1 MKHIKY
7 IAILIVSLFV
17 SCTENDIVPNNHPNV
32 VGKNQI
38 QLVTRIAPFTEHDVT
53 SRAVGDNQSVQYDF
67 IIFGTDNTC
76 VYYNHCYNEIIN
88 IDRANDFPGINQD
101 LLNSCTIYV
110 LTNYSGIYEKICQ
123 DAQDADYTDVTKY
136 ITDSIV
142 GVKDIDYFAV
152 IPTAVLPDVNL
163 DESAL
168 PRIGSITGIDLSLDA
183 DIDAGTIYTVDLQ
196 SLFSKMVFDIKVDPT
211 ETNAEIFNSNTFQL
225 LGYTV
230 SNLPKSV
237 DLFSGEVGNTHDN
250 LEIYDKAVEGVLGDD
265 VNLQPATELSFTL
278 YLPERFFKPSTSA
291 DNFIYPFGQGD
302 AIREEDKN
310 LRQRYKPLLA
320 KGYSSFNGSPG
331 TDNKATY
338 VTISGVFTNHQ
349 GHTFDV
355 KYDVYVGKDNYGN
368 FDVVR
373 NMQYNNTLTIKGIH
387 NSSNQNDPTVSV
399 DHRVNVTHTRPILVS
414 LRRETLLD
422 AHFEVRPLRIR
433 RNPAYVGETIN
444 HVKVEVVYSD
454 VNNKPEAD
462 GSGNWISLERSFGD
476 GKAVNTSSLYCVSGS
491 SAGKRKYFTYDLVNK
506 AFSKDDNATDEYKP
520 LHASTELIFPMSD
533 ASPQECVWIYVD
545 ECTEAS
551 RAKDAKR
558 SATIKVTCGKK
569 EGDNFIP
576 VGESLDFIIN
586 QHKLFEIQVDDRIYH
601 IEHEEEYLYNFD
613 NEDTHK
619 DNQTTQ
625 EGIEWG
631 LYNAQ
636 LSFDHKA
643 LYVEGGLL
651 GAMTDY
657 INNQITAAGIA
668 PYYDFYIPKHDTDVN
683 DALKKRGYR
692 GWVFCDEIIKD
703 VNANDAG
710 RNTGY
715 SGRIGALT
723 MADMPRFALEYA
735 YNRNKRNR
743 DGSIASLDWYLP
755 AIDEMED
762 IMVGGSLYFEDFHL
776 DRYYWSCQPSYL
788 PNYAYHRYTLI
799 VVPITRTGTYYVDD
813 TGKYDDSDTQK
824 SVWHNNGFARAT
836 KAVHQGNNNYTFMPS
851 GTKGFDNAITIEGAN
866 PRNGS
871 FSITYNGTAHG
882 KTLENWET
890 PEMESIGRQEGNF
903 ERNTKHRVRCV
914 RKSSYT
920 KTNAE

>member
-76 VYYNHCYNEIIN
+76 VYYNHCYDEIIN

-110 LTNYSGIYEKICQ
+110 LTNYSGIYKKICQ
-123 DAQDADYTDVTKY
+123 DAQDAGYTDVTKY
-136 ITDSIV
+136 ITEKIV
-142 GVKDIDYFAV
+142 GGEDIDYFAV

-168 PRIGSITGIDLSLDA
+168 PRIGSITGIDLSGNSS
-183 DIDAGTIYTVDLQ
+183 IGAGTIYTVDLQ
-196 SLFSKMVFDIKVDPT
+196 SLFSKMVFDIKVEPT

-225 LGYTV
+225 LGYRV
-230 SNLPKSV
+230 NNLPKSV
-237 DLFSGEVGNTHDN
+237 DLFSGEVGNTHDI
-250 LEIYDKAVEGVLGDD
+250 LEIYDEAVEGVLGDD
-265 VNLQPATELSFTL
+265 VNLQPTTELSFTL
-278 YLPERFFKPSTSA
+278 YLPERFFKPTTSA
-291 DNFIYPFGQGD
+291 DNFNYPFGKGNT
-302 AIREEDKN
+302 IREEDKN

-338 VTISGVFTNHQ
+338 VTISGIFTNHQ

-355 KYDVYVGKDNYGN
+355 NYDVYVGKDNYGN

-387 NSSNQNDPTVSV
+387 NSSNQDDGTVSV
-399 DHRVNVTHTRPILVS
+399 DHRVNVTHTRPIHVS

-433 RNPAYVGETIN
+433 KNTAHGGDET

-454 VNNKPEAD
+454 NQPEAD
-462 GSGNWISLERSFGD
+462 GRGNWISLERSFGD
-476 GKAVNTSSLYCVSGS
+476 GKAVNTSSLYCVDGSSAGKS

-506 AFSKDDNATDEYKP
+506 DFYKGDGTGDSKP
-520 LHASTELIFPMSD
+520 LHTSTELIFPMPA
-533 ASPQECVWIYVD
+533 ASAQECVWIYVD

-576 VGESLDFIIN
+576 VGESLDYTIS
-586 QHKLFEIQVDDRIYH
+586 QHKLFEINCGTRTYC

-613 NEDTHK
+613 NEDSYV
-619 DNQTTQ
+619 DNKT
-625 EGIEWG
+625 EFNGMPWG
-631 LYNAQ
+631 LDGKQ
-636 LSFDHKA
+636 LSN
-643 LYVEGGLL
+643 LYPAIHLDIPSGFISSIIEAFGGKS
-651 GAMTDY
+651 TEEI
-657 INNQITAAGIA
+657 INGQLNEKGLD
-668 PYYDFYIPKHDTDVN
+668 PKYDFYIPRDITN
-683 DALKKRGYR
+683 DKLTIRAFSGYYFNQELATYIKKENIAKIEGIAL
-692 GWVFCDEIIKD
+692 DEIPQS
-703 VNANDAG
+703 A
-710 RNTGY
+710 
-715 SGRIGALT
+715 
-723 MADMPRFALEYA
+723 FAYC
-735 YNRNKRNR
+735 YNRNKRDRN
-743 DGSIASLDWYLP
+743 GNVVSQNWYMP
-755 AIDEMED
+755 AIDELEE
-762 IMVGGSLYFEDFHL
+762 IMTNSYLYFTDFHGQ
-776 DRYYWSCQPSYL
+776 YYWSCQP
-788 PNYAYHRYTLI
+788 AYERYNMSFD
-799 VVPITRTGTYYVDD
+799 YY
-813 TGKYDDSDTQK
+813 KQ
-824 SVWHNNGFARAT
+824 GFFGNWENSKQEGFFYRDNIWRSRAT
-836 KAVHQGNNNYTFMPS
+836 KVQISESTGDFEDIISSGSEVAGVQYGEIRILYWEPRKSTFTLGSLDEYEVSYDNHPGNKLRTE
-851 GTKGFDNAITIEGAN
+851 KC
-866 PRNGS
+866 
-871 FSITYNGTAHG
+871 
-882 KTLENWET
+882 
-890 PEMESIGRQEGNF
+890 
-903 ERNTKHRVRCV
+903 RVRAV
-914 RKSSYT
+914 YKP
-920 KTNAE
+920 

>member
-76 VYYNHCYNEIIN
+76 VYYNHCYDEIIN

-123 DAQDADYTDVTKY
+123 DAGYTDVTKY

-211 ETNAEIFNSNTFQL
+211 ETNAGIFNSNTFQL

-250 LEIYDKAVEGVLGDD
+250 LEIYDEAVEGVLGDD

-355 KYDVYVGKDNYGN
+355 KYDVYLGKDNYGN

-462 GSGNWISLERSFGD
+462 GRGNWISLERSFGN
-476 GKAVNTSSLYCVSGS
+476 GKAVNTSSLYCVDGS

-506 AFSKDDNATDEYKP
+506 AFTKGNNNPNDESEP
-520 LHASTELIFPMSD
+520 LHTSTELIFPMPA
-533 ASPQECVWIYVD
+533 ASAQECVWIYVD
-545 ECTEAS
+545 ECTESS

-558 SATIKVTCGKK
+558 SATIKVTCGKL
-569 EGDNFIP
+569 EGGNFIP
-576 VGESLDFIIN
+576 VGESLDYTIS
-586 QHKLFEIQVDDRIYH
+586 QHKLFEINCGTRTYC

-613 NEDTHK
+613 NEDSYE
-619 DNQTTQ
+619 DNKT
-625 EGIEWG
+625 EFSGMPWG
-631 LYNAQ
+631 LDGKQ
-636 LSFDHKA
+636 LSNQYPAIHLDIPSGIISIILELFGFESTEKLINDQLNDK
-643 LYVEGGLL
+643 GL
-651 GAMTDY
+651 D
-657 INNQITAAGIA
+657 
-668 PYYDFYIPKHDTDVN
+668 PKYDFYIPRDITNNKLTIRAFSGYIFN
-683 DALKKRGYR
+683 QELATYIKEKNIAKIEGIAL
-692 GWVFCDEIIKD
+692 DEKPQS
-703 VNANDAG
+703 A
-710 RNTGY
+710 
-715 SGRIGALT
+715 
-723 MADMPRFALEYA
+723 FAYC
-735 YNRNKRNR
+735 YNRNKRDRN
-743 DGSIASLDWYLP
+743 GNVVSQNWYMP
-755 AIDEMED
+755 AIDELEE
-762 IMVGGSLYFEDFHL
+762 IMTNSYLYFTDFHGQ
-776 DRYYWSCQPSYL
+776 YYWSCQP
-788 PNYAYHRYTLI
+788 AYERYNMSFDLHEEDF
-799 VVPITRTGTYYVDD
+799 RGNW
-813 TGKYDDSDTQK
+813 DDSKQE
-824 SVWHNNGFARAT
+824 GFFYRDNIGRSRAT
-836 KAVHQGNNNYTFMPS
+836 KVQISESTGDFEDIISSGSEVAGVQYGDIRIRFWQPRKSTFELGGLDEYEVSYDKHPGNKLRTE
-851 GTKGFDNAITIEGAN
+851 KC
-866 PRNGS
+866 
-871 FSITYNGTAHG
+871 
-882 KTLENWET
+882 
-890 PEMESIGRQEGNF
+890 
-903 ERNTKHRVRCV
+903 RVRAV
-914 RKSSYT
+914 YKPNR
-920 KTNAE
+920 